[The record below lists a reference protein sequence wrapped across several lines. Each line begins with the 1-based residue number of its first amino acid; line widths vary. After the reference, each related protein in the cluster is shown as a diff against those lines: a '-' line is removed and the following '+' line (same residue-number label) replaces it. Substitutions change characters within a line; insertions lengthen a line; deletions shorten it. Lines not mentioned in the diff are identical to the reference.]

1 MKRKLPPALPWRPV
15 TDMPPPGVFCTG
27 EVLESY
33 AFLPSATVS
42 RGPAQASRDQNEP
55 RAAPAPAAIIPPTV
69 SRHSSD
75 DEVLSAEQPQ
85 RGLKRASAFTME
97 EHGYLLDLH
106 DVRLEGKDAGKFE
119 SLKARM
125 ENEQREYLKQL
136 RSKAFADRHRYT
148 SCHPEAAHQIQAELL
163 AQRSVVQ
170 GLPKLW
176 QVAKLFSLQ
185 SIEQRK
191 PRDPG
196 MRHMATISRQGLPA
210 VFSMPQPL
218 TPIPLDQPCM
228 PSLLTQQAAVSAPLP
243 AFNTDHPN
251 LPPIAPT
258 TTTAQT
264 DSTPGLADVP
274 LHQDGF
280 CNSNPACQQADLL
293 MTEGAFA
300 CLTGIWAPSYR
311 LAWELPVTIRAANS
325 APDSGDPETCP
336 PSEQHAKQVIIDSP
350 LPRRMLSLR
359 EKHELLYQHAVAS
372 PFPQVAVLLNAPFAR
387 PPGQPPPG
395 PMPLRLRNKLA
406 VLGVKM
412 EYLEEW
418 GFEMLL
424 ADELARWWAAVLLH
438 PQPNCELVV
447 AKVGVHS
454 SHLLGIQAKSRGWVM
469 QECSR
474 QQVDISH
481 VQRLIPLLMGQL
493 QDLAPGQYLLTH
505 EPGEAAVSCFTAQI
519 NATQDEPG
527 SLGVPLPC
535 GHLGVRKGT
544 VYDLHAAHVNSGAT
558 DTEQDLFA
566 GAWQQADPEIDQVP
580 FTFPPVHGPS
590 KMGRGKRAKRGIF
603 RGRGAPRQ
611 NGGQAARGR
620 GQGRAFIQHPAKLL
634 PKPAKPSKVRH
645 TYVPPEP
652 APRRGV
658 SAADYAQALDQGL

>member
-1 MKRKLPPALPWRPV
+1 M
-15 TDMPPPGVFCTG
+15 
-27 EVLESY
+27 
-33 AFLPSATVS
+33 
-42 RGPAQASRDQNEP
+42 
-55 RAAPAPAAIIPPTV
+55 
-69 SRHSSD
+69 
-75 DEVLSAEQPQ
+75 
-85 RGLKRASAFTME
+85 
-97 EHGYLLDLH
+97 
-106 DVRLEGKDAGKFE
+106 
-119 SLKARM
+119 
-125 ENEQREYLKQL
+125 
-136 RSKAFADRHRYT
+136 
-148 SCHPEAAHQIQAELL
+148 QAELL

-359 EKHELLYQHAVAS
+359 EKHELLYQHAVRKLGCDLWARQKHARQAAQASVAERPAAHQQPDNQQQQQQQQAEEHMYAPYSSSNDAPVDAPYSPSTDPYTYDQQGMYNMPNSLTPTTADLPSAAMDAAPYPTQRSTYFLGDADTTNDDDNNSEANAFAHAVLGDGDNEPSSMQAQIDASAADPSAGSSADAQALANVIATAGSDPCAENGSHTVAATAGDGTGTSEPAAAAVTADDHATAEATATGDDHATAEATATAKAATTAGGAHTTAEAQVGPTDDAAGNTTAATADDATAAAEAGELDERAQGTTGEAAREAGVAYDSWQLGDYKLVIRTQLPAHLVHNPPPQVAS

-387 PPGQPPPG
+387 
-395 PMPLRLRNKLA
+395 
-406 VLGVKM
+406 
-412 EYLEEW
+412 
-418 GFEMLL
+418 
-424 ADELARWWAAVLLH
+424 
-438 PQPNCELVV
+438 
-447 AKVGVHS
+447 
-454 SHLLGIQAKSRGWVM
+454 
-469 QECSR
+469 
-474 QQVDISH
+474 
-481 VQRLIPLLMGQL
+481 
-493 QDLAPGQYLLTH
+493 
-505 EPGEAAVSCFTAQI
+505 
-519 NATQDEPG
+519 
-527 SLGVPLPC
+527 
-535 GHLGVRKGT
+535 
-544 VYDLHAAHVNSGAT
+544 
-558 DTEQDLFA
+558 
-566 GAWQQADPEIDQVP
+566 
-580 FTFPPVHGPS
+580 
-590 KMGRGKRAKRGIF
+590 
-603 RGRGAPRQ
+603 
-611 NGGQAARGR
+611 
-620 GQGRAFIQHPAKLL
+620 
-634 PKPAKPSKVRH
+634 
-645 TYVPPEP
+645 
-652 APRRGV
+652 V
-658 SAADYAQALDQGL
+658 SACTHAHNVYQDADFKVFAS

>member
-210 VFSMPQPL
+210 
-218 TPIPLDQPCM
+218 
-228 PSLLTQQAAVSAPLP
+228 
-243 AFNTDHPN
+243 
-251 LPPIAPT
+251 
-258 TTTAQT
+258 
-264 DSTPGLADVP
+264 
-274 LHQDGF
+274 DGF

-325 APDSGDPETCP
+325 APDSAEAGELDERAQGTTGEAAREAGVAYDSWQLGDYKLVIRTQLPAHLVHNP
-336 PSEQHAKQVIIDSP
+336 P
-350 LPRRMLSLR
+350 
-359 EKHELLYQHAVAS
+359 
-372 PFPQVAVLLNAPFAR
+372 PQ